1 MIIGRIKRR
10 WTLGGFMVLIAIVA
24 VPLAMYARRPRPVEY
39 PERVAWQAL
48 AESRVRTSRNA
59 ARNAQETAARG
70 RAAVPNM
77 GGPPR

>member
-1 MIIGRIKRR
+1 MKIGRIKRR

-39 PERVAWQAL
+39 PERAAWQVL
-48 AESRVRTSRNA
+48 AEGRGRTARNA
-59 ARNAQETAARG
+59 ALKAQKTAAQG
-70 RAAVPNM
+70 RAAEPNM